1 MQNHTPKPAKREPY
15 APLPTGT
22 AELVSSREAARRL
35 GISQRTLGRY
45 IEQGKLNP
53 IKNRV
58 NGRVYIDSDQILYL
72 LGSRVPQDRL
82 VIAYCRTAPIPDAG
96 AAGVSAG
103 TRLKEQVDRVS
114 GYCAARGI
122 RLDEVIQEIRRANRL
137 DENSPGLNRI
147 LDLVVRKKVSC
158 LIIETPDRLARFM
171 AWTLL
176 ERVLIYHG
184 VEVHV
189 IQPKVDRT
197 EFVEEIKE
205 ELVDIIAEAKRLG
218 V

>member
-1 MQNHTPKPAKREPY
+1 MKQDPY
-15 APLPTGT
+15 IPQPSGT
-22 AELVSSREAARRL
+22 AELVSSREAAKRL

-82 VIAYCRTAPIPDAG
+82 VIAYCRAAPIPDAG

-103 TRLKEQVDRVS
+103 ARLKAQVDRVS
-114 GYCAARGI
+114 GYCTARGI
-122 RLDEVIQEIRRANRL
+122 RLDETISEIRRANRL

-147 LDLVVRKKVSC
+147 LDLVVRKKVST
-158 LIIETPDRLARFM
+158 LIMETPDRLARFM

-176 ERVLIYHG
+176 ERVLVYHG
-184 VEVHV
+184 VEIHIINRVA
-189 IQPKVDRT
+189 DRT
-197 EFVEEIKE
+197 EYVEEIKE

>member
-1 MQNHTPKPAKREPY
+1 MKVDPY
-15 APLPTGT
+15 IPQPTGA
-22 AELVSSREAARRL
+22 AELVSSREAAQRL

-45 IEQGKLNP
+45 IEQGKLSP

-82 VIAYCRTAPIPDAG
+82 VIVYCRTAPIPDAG
-96 AAGVSAG
+96 AAGVSAQ
-103 TRLKEQVDRVS
+103 TRLKEQVDRVT
-114 GYCAARGI
+114 GYCTARGI
-122 RLDEVIQEIRRANRL
+122 RVDEVIGEVRRANRL
-137 DENSPGLNRI
+137 DENSPGLNKI
-147 LDLVVRKKVSC
+147 LDLVVRKKVSS
-158 LIIETPDRLARFM
+158 LIIETPDRLARFL
-171 AWTLL
+171 AWSLL

-184 VEVHV
+184 VEVH
-189 IQPKVDRT
+189 IINSKADRT
-197 EFVEEIKE
+197 EYVEEIKE